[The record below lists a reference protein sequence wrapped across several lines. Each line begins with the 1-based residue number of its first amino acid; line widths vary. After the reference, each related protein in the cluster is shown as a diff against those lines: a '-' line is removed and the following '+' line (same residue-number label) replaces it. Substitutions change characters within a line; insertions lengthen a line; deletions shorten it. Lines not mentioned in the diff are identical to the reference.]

1 MEYYTEVQINTITS
15 GNIDESHIANADSE
29 KPDTM
34 EITLYNYIYI
44 KEKLKICYYQPV
56 DVASDYPVTIQ
67 IASGYP

>member
-1 MEYYTEVQINTITS
+1 MEYYIEVQINTITS
-15 GNIDESHIANADSE
+15 GNIDESHIANTDSE

-34 EITLYNYIYI
+34 EIMLYNYIYI

-56 DVASDYPVTIQ
+56 AVASDYLVAIQ